1 MKEIMQGNA
10 AIARGAWEA
19 GVTVAAAYPGTP
31 SSEILKDVADTYPE
45 IYAEWSP
52 NEMVALQVAAGAA
65 VAGARAMASMKH
77 VGMNV
82 AADALM
88 TLAYTGIK
96 GGLMIVI
103 ADDPNVH
110 SSQNEQ
116 DSRNWARFAKIPM
129 LEPGDAQECYEFTKQ
144 AFDISEK
151 FDTPVVLRTVTRIAH
166 ADSLVQTGKRV
177 ESKMPLGLDPKE
189 ATKYVMV
196 PANVRP
202 RRKAVEER
210 MKKLEA
216 FADKTKLNKMEIN
229 SKTYGIIASG
239 AAYMYSKEV
248 FPEYSFLK
256 LGMVWPLPKK
266 MIADFFKQVKKVYV
280 IEELDPFFETE
291 IRAMG
296 FKVFHGKDIIPNMY
310 ELSPEIVEAA
320 VKGKAYKAPKI
331 RVKPEDL
338 PRRPPNLCAGCS
350 HRPLFYALK
359 KAGAFVFGDIG
370 CYTLAVAPPISALHT
385 TICMGAGGGMAHG
398 ASKAMGKEGLGKT
411 VAVLGDS
418 TFLHSGIL
426 PLMNAAYNKGNTTT
440 IVLDNRITGMTGHQE
455 HAGTGFTV
463 RGEVANQVDYKEIG
477 KAVGVK
483 EENIRYVDPYNIKET
498 MEIVKE
504 EMNKDVASLILCK
517 DAPCMLLRRAKPLDK
532 FKNPLFAINMDKC
545 RGCKMCLEINCPAI
559 SWKEG
564 AGQTVDGQKRKGTVY
579 INPDQCVGCEV
590 CVQVCKFDAIE
601 PAKK

>member
-19 GVTVAAAYPGTP
+19 GVKVAAAYPGTP
-31 SSEILKDVADTYPE
+31 SSEILKDVADNYPE

-65 VAGARAMASMKH
+65 LAGARAMASMKH

-116 DSRNWARFAKIPM
+116 DSRNWARFGKIPM
-129 LEPGDAQECYEFTKQ
+129 LEPGDAQECYEFTKV

-151 FDTPVVLRTVTRIAH
+151 FDTPIVLRTVTRIAH
-166 ADSLVQTGKRV
+166 ADSLVQAGKRV
-177 ESKMPLGLDPKE
+177 ESKMPMGLDPKE

-202 RRKAVEER
+202 RRIAVEER

-229 SKTYGIIASG
+229 SKSVGIIASG

-266 MIADFFKQVKKVYV
+266 MIADFFKQVKKVMV

-291 IRAMG
+291 IKAMG
-296 FKVFHGKDIIPNMY
+296 YKLFHGKDIIPNMY
-310 ELSPEIVEAA
+310 ELSPEIIEKA

-331 RVKPEDL
+331 KVNPADL

-350 HRPLFYALK
+350 HRPLFYGLK
-359 KAGAFVFGDIG
+359 KLGAFVFGDIG

-398 ASKAMGKEGLGKT
+398 ASKAMGKDALGKM

-440 IVLDNRITGMTGHQE
+440 IVVDNRITGMTGHQE

-463 RGEVANQVDYKEIG
+463 RGEVANQVDYREIG
-477 KAVGVK
+477 KAIGVK
-483 EENIRYVDPYNIKET
+483 DANIKYVDPYNIKET
-498 MEIVKE
+498 MEIIKA
-504 EMNKDVASLILCK
+504 EMNKDEASLILCK

-532 FKNPLFAINMDKC
+532 FKTPLFAVSMNKC
-545 RGCKMCLEINCPAI
+545 RGCKACLEINCPAI

-564 AGQTVDGQKRKGTVY
+564 AGQTADGQKRKGTVY

>member
-19 GVTVAAAYPGTP
+19 GVKVAAAYPGTP
-31 SSEILKDVADTYPE
+31 SSEILKDVADNYPE

-65 VAGARAMASMKH
+65 LAGARAMASMKH

-116 DSRNWARFAKIPM
+116 DSRNWARFGKIPM
-129 LEPGDAQECYEFTKQ
+129 LEPGDAQECYEFTKV

-151 FDTPVVLRTVTRIAH
+151 FDTPVLFRTVTRIAH

-177 ESKMPLGLDPKE
+177 ESKMALGLDPKE

-210 MKKLEA
+210 MRKLEA

-229 SKTYGIIASG
+229 SKSVGIIASG
-239 AAYMYSKEV
+239 AAYMYAKEV

-266 MIADFFKQVKKVYV
+266 MIADFFKQVKKVIV

-291 IRAMG
+291 IKAMG
-296 FKVFHGKDIIPNMY
+296 YKLFHGKDIIPNMY

-320 VKGKAYKAPKI
+320 IKGKTYKAPKI

-398 ASKAMGKEGLGKT
+398 ASKAMGKDALGKF

-418 TFLHSGIL
+418 TFLHSGIA
-426 PLMNAAYNKGNTTT
+426 PLMNAGYNKGNTTT

-463 RGEVANQVDYKEIG
+463 RGEVANQVDYAEIG
-477 KAVGVK
+477 KAVGIK
-483 EENIRYVDPYNIKET
+483 NIRYIDPYNIKET
-498 MEIVKE
+498 MEAVKE
-504 EMNKDVASLILCK
+504 EMNRDEASLLLCK

-532 FKNPLFAINMDKC
+532 FKTPQFTVSMDKC
-545 RGCKMCLEINCPAI
+545 RGCKMCLEINCPAM
-559 SWKEG
+559 SWKEA
-564 AGQTVDGQKRKGTVY
+564 AGQTADGNKRKGTVF

-590 CVQVCKFDAIE
+590 CLQVCKFDAIE

>member
-19 GVTVAAAYPGTP
+19 GVKVAAAYPGTP
-31 SSEILKDVADTYPE
+31 SSEILKDVADNYPE

-52 NEMVALQVAAGAA
+52 NEMVAVQVASGAA
-65 VAGARAMASMKH
+65 IAGARAMASMKH

-82 AADALM
+82 ASDALM

-96 GGLMIVI
+96 GGLMIVV

-116 DSRNWARFAKIPM
+116 DSRNWARFGKVPM
-129 LEPGDAQECYEFTKQ
+129 LEPGDAQECYEFAK
-144 AFDISEK
+144 ASFDISEK
-151 FDTPVVLRTVTRIAH
+151 FDTPVLLRTVTRIAH

-177 ESKMPLGLDPKE
+177 ESKMPMGLDPKE

-202 RRKAVEER
+202 RRKIIEER
-210 MKKLEA
+210 MRKLEA

-229 SKTYGIIASG
+229 SKSVGIIASG
-239 AAYMYSKEV
+239 AAYMYAKEV

-266 MIADFFKQVKKVYV
+266 MIADFFKQVKKVMI

-296 FKVFHGKDIIPNMY
+296 YKVFHGKDIIPNMY
-310 ELSPEIVEAA
+310 ELSPEIVEQAI
-320 VKGKAYKAPKI
+320 KGKAYKAPKI
-331 RVKPEDL
+331 KVKPEDL

-359 KAGAFVFGDIG
+359 KLGAFVFGDIG

-385 TICMGAGGGMAHG
+385 TICMGA
-398 ASKAMGKEGLGKT
+398 
-411 VAVLGDS
+411 
-418 TFLHSGIL
+418 
-426 PLMNAAYNKGNTTT
+426 
-440 IVLDNRITGMTGHQE
+440 
-455 HAGTGFTV
+455 
-463 RGEVANQVDYKEIG
+463 
-477 KAVGVK
+477 
-483 EENIRYVDPYNIKET
+483 
-498 MEIVKE
+498 
-504 EMNKDVASLILCK
+504 
-517 DAPCMLLRRAKPLDK
+517 
-532 FKNPLFAINMDKC
+532 
-545 RGCKMCLEINCPAI
+545 
-559 SWKEG
+559 
-564 AGQTVDGQKRKGTVY
+564 
-579 INPDQCVGCEV
+579 
-590 CVQVCKFDAIE
+590 
-601 PAKK
+601 

>member
-19 GVTVAAAYPGTP
+19 GVKVAAAYPGTP
-31 SSEILKDVADTYPE
+31 SSEILKDVADNYPE

-52 NEMVALQVAAGAA
+52 NEMVAVQVASGAA
-65 VAGARAMASMKH
+65 IAGARAMASMKH

-82 AADALM
+82 ASDALM

-96 GGLMIVI
+96 GGLMIVV

-116 DSRNWARFAKIPM
+116 DSRNWARFGKVPM
-129 LEPGDAQECYEFTKQ
+129 LEPGDAQECYEFAK
-144 AFDISEK
+144 ASFDISEK
-151 FDTPVVLRTVTRIAH
+151 FDTPVLLRTVTRIAH

-202 RRKAVEER
+202 RRKIIEER
-210 MKKLEA
+210 MRKLEA

-229 SKTYGIIASG
+229 SKSFGIIASG
-239 AAYMYSKEV
+239 AAYMYAKEV

-266 MIADFFKQVKKVYV
+266 MIADFFKQVKKVMI

-296 FKVFHGKDIIPNMY
+296 YKVFHGKDIIPNMY
-310 ELSPEIVEAA
+310 ELSPEIIEQA

-359 KAGAFVFGDIG
+359 KLGAFVFGDIG

-385 TICMGAGGGMAHG
+385 TICMGAGGGMLHG
-398 ASKAMGKEGLGKT
+398 AMKAMGKEALGKM

-418 TFLHSGIL
+418 TFLHSGIA
-426 PLMNAAYNKGNTTT
+426 PLMNAGYNKGNSTT

-463 RGEVANQVDYKEIG
+463 RGEQANQVDYAEIG
-477 KAVGVK
+477 KAVGIK
-483 EENIRYVDPYNIKET
+483 NIRYIDPYNIKET

-504 EMNKDVASLILCK
+504 ELNRDEASLILCK
-517 DAPCMLLRRAKPLDK
+517 DSPCMLLRRAKPLEK

-559 SWKEG
+559 SWREA
-564 AGQTVDGQKRKGTVY
+564 AGQTKDGQKRKGTVY

>member
-1 MKEIMQGNA
+1 
-10 AIARGAWEA
+10 
-19 GVTVAAAYPGTP
+19 
-31 SSEILKDVADTYPE
+31 
-45 IYAEWSP
+45 
-52 NEMVALQVAAGAA
+52 
-65 VAGARAMASMKH
+65 RAMASMKH

-82 AADALM
+82 AAEGLM

-116 DSRNWARFAKIPM
+116 DSRNWARFGKIPM
-129 LEPGDAQECYEFTKQ
+129 LEPGDAQECYEFTKA

-151 FDTPVVLRTVTRIAH
+151 FDTPVLFRTVTRIAH

-210 MKKLEA
+210 MRKLEA

-229 SKTYGIIASG
+229 SKSVGIIASG
-239 AAYMYSKEV
+239 AAYMYAKEV

-266 MIADFFKQVKKVYV
+266 MIADFFKQVKKVMV

-296 FKVFHGKDIIPNMY
+296 YKVFHGKDIIPNMY
-310 ELSPEIVEAA
+310 ELSPEIIEAA

-398 ASKAMGKEGLGKT
+398 ASKAMGKDAQKM

-418 TFLHSGIL
+418 TFLHSGIA

-463 RGEVANQVDYKEIG
+463 RGEVANQVDYAEIG
-477 KAVGVK
+477 KALGVK
-483 EENIRYVDPYNIKET
+483 NIRYVDPYNIKDT
-498 MEIVKE
+498 MEVVKE
-504 EMNKDVASLILCK
+504 EMAKDEASLILCK

-532 FKNPLFAINMDKC
+532 FKNPTYEISLDKC
-545 RGCKMCLEINCPAI
+545 RGCKMCLEINCPAM
-559 SWKEG
+559 SWREET
-564 AGQTVDGQKRKGTVY
+564 GQTADGNKRKGTVY

-590 CVQVCKFDAIE
+590 CVQVCKFDAIA

>member
-116 DSRNWARFAKIPM
+116 DSRNWARFGKIPM

-151 FDTPVVLRTVTRIAH
+151 FDTPVILRTVTRIAH
-166 ADSLVQTGKRV
+166 ADSLVQMGKRV

-296 FKVFHGKDIIPNMY
+296 YKVFHGKDIIPNMY
-310 ELSPEIVEAA
+310 ELSPEIIEAA
-320 VKGKAYKAPKI
+320 VKGKAYKAPKV
-331 RVKPEDL
+331 RVNPADL

-483 EENIRYVDPYNIKET
+483 EANIRYVDPYNIKET

-564 AGQTVDGQKRKGTVY
+564 AGQTADGQKRKGTVY